1 VSGPREQVGR
11 VSTLELFFD
20 LVFVFTITQ
29 LAAVLND
36 DPTTRGLFQV
46 VLMLGVI
53 FWMYGAYAWLTNE
66 VAPDRVARRLLLL
79 GGMAGFLVIA
89 LAIPQAFSGSGV
101 AFGLAYLVVVSV
113 HAGLFTRASREH
125 TVRAVFRLA
134 PFNLASALLVLAAVL
149 VGGTAQYVLWTAA
162 FALAGGVALFLV
174 GDVLF
179 RHSLGIGRGYSRGAA
194 ALLALAT
201 IPLGVAVSALAQL
214 AVVVVLLGGALVA
227 EHAMTRTGPPGT
239 ALPRDHP

>member
-1 VSGPREQVGR
+1 MSGPREQVGR

-29 LAAVLND
+29 LTAVLND
-36 DPTTRGLFQV
+36 DPTTRG
-46 VLMLGVI
+46 
-53 FWMYGAYAWLTNE
+53 
-66 VAPDRVARRLLLL
+66 
-79 GGMAGFLVIA
+79 
-89 LAIPQAFSGSGV
+89 
-101 AFGLAYLVVVSV
+101 
-113 HAGLFTRASREH
+113 
-125 TVRAVFRLA
+125 
-134 PFNLASALLVLAAVL
+134 
-149 VGGTAQYVLWTAA
+149 
-162 FALAGGVALFLV
+162 
-174 GDVLF
+174 
-179 RHSLGIGRGYSRGAA
+179 IGRGYSRGVA